1 MLLQEVTLQELTMT
15 ARISSRRG
23 DEITIEI
30 KVRLSV
36 SILEREEQILEGLN
50 KGGNVATEEMLK
62 DLTRM
67 VPI

>member
-1 MLLQEVTLQELTMT
+1 MT

-30 KVRLSV
+30 KVRLSG
-36 SILEREEQILEGLN
+36 SILEREEQVLDGLN
-50 KGGNVATEEMLK
+50 EGGNVATQEVLK

>member
-1 MLLQEVTLQELTMT
+1 MT